1 MQSRHTIRWG
11 FVKHTCLPHLKIPPP
26 EKSRFICSR
35 KKNFDPRFKCEA
47 KFFGFYTPI
56 YALKRLKMRL
66 FHSKSRKFS
75 NFDLFFRL
83 KMDFFWAVHMRMK
96 NSENDEKS
104 RFICRRNRRW
114 GVKVAEK
121 NLN

>member
-1 MQSRHTIRWG
+1 MAVHMKVEKFRKCDS
-11 FVKHTCLPHLKIPPP
+11 KPPL
-26 EKSRFICSR
+26 
-35 KKNFDPRFKCEA
+35 
-47 KFFGFYTPI
+47 YTPI

-96 NSENDEKS
+96 K
-104 RFICRRNRRW
+104 F
-114 GVKVAEK
+114 
-121 NLN
+121 